1 MCVFV
6 YMHVVFIAYSEGEPS
21 KNSFW
26 EEVFDCFGLTTWPWE
41 FDDIQDLVILRLSFF
56 SANLSKAAWGALEKK
71 GVQLKIRSYEI
82 GVLFLPSDQ
91 VCFDSIT
98 CSTGYYT
105 KYGVYHIDMKVCLN
119 CNYWKWQRCTH
130 QDSENFHRTQRV
142 LLSLGM
148 HVLEGCGTCIYVCV
162 CVCLSVTTLPAAS
175 FISTFKLRYKQLYYG
190 ILFIFN
196 LLIKTASFSVIC
208 LRQQCLVLL
217 QQHFTHFCN
226 DRGF

>member
-6 YMHVVFIAYSEGEPS
+6 HMHVVFIAYSEEEPS

-26 EEVFDCFGLTTWPWE
+26 EEVFDCFGLTTWLWE
-41 FDDIQDLVILRLSFF
+41 FDDIQDLVIIGLSFF

-119 CNYWKWQRCTH
+119 CN
-130 QDSENFHRTQRV
+130 
-142 LLSLGM
+142 
-148 HVLEGCGTCIYVCV
+148 CGSGRGVHIRILKISTEHKECCYPLACMLITCIYVCV
-162 CVCLSVTTLPAAS
+162 CVSVCLLPLYRWHHS
-175 FISTFKLRYKQLYYG
+175 FLRS
-190 ILFIFN
+190 N
-196 LLIKTASFSVIC
+196 
-208 LRQQCLVLL
+208 
-217 QQHFTHFCN
+217 
-226 DRGF
+226 